1 MLHVLLSWE
10 RLRCLDTS
18 RMNKGKLQRP
28 ETVRAAVAAGLHG
41 SSDDE
46 PQQTEDE
53 ATDSLRSDDPF
64 GGEDR

>member
-1 MLHVLLSWE
+1 
-10 RLRCLDTS
+10 
-18 RMNKGKLQRP
+18 MNKGKLQRP